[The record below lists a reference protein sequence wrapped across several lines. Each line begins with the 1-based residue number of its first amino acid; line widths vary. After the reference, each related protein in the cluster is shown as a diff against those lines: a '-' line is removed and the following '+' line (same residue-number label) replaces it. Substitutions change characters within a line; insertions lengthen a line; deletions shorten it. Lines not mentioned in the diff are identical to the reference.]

1 MHARRKHPDRSHQ
14 TMRGKQAPRRKISP
28 DPKFGNVNVSK
39 FINYIM
45 LDGKKTI
52 AQTIVY
58 DCLDLISEKTKL
70 DSVELFENALKN
82 VAPSLEVKSKRVG
95 GANYQV
101 PMSVRGDRRSMLAFR
116 WIITAARAKKGRPM
130 YQKLADELIAAANN
144 EGEAVRKKTDVQRMA
159 EANRAFAHFAR

>member
-1 MHARRKHPDRSHQ
+1 
-14 TMRGKQAPRRKISP
+14 MRGKQAPKRKIAA

-39 FINYIM
+39 FVNFIM
-45 LDGKKTI
+45 YDGKKTI
-52 AQTIVY
+52 AQTVVY
-58 DCLDLISEKTKL
+58 DCFAIVAKKTEKTEAEA
-70 DSVELFENALKN
+70 VEIFENALKN

-101 PMSVRGDRRSMLAFR
+101 PMSVRGDRRNMLAFR

-130 YQKLADELIAAANN
+130 AQKLADELIAAANN
-144 EGEAVRKKTDVQRMA
+144 DGDAVKKKLDVQRMA